1 MLQRKLLFL
10 LGIITC
16 LSGFSQR
23 ETTSPYSRYNYGD
36 LFSNSLTGDMALGG
50 SGIAHQH
57 PRFISFKN
65 PATHISVPE
74 ERFVFEVGAGT
85 NTRLLEQSGN
95 SSQTNSIGVEY
106 FAFSFPI
113 LTDTWASSVG
123 LLPFSTVGYEIFAGN
138 DETSFTYSGTGGIN
152 QAVWG
157 NAFQLV
163 DDVTVGF
170 HARYLFGKTYHQSII
185 SFPYPAF
192 STEKKQTLQTKGLIW
207 DFGLQYSYDI
217 SETSILQ
224 FGATYRDKQT
234 LQYKQQDFFAS
245 FVSLD
250 QQPKTYQD
258 TITNNEIAD
267 VRTDIAQ
274 KIGIGFGYS
283 IKNTLQYNLDIEIE
297 KWDNVYV
304 YGQHNPDIDMTYSLQ
319 TGVEYTPD
327 YSGQSYF
334 KKLPYR
340 LGFHYS
346 QLPIYEKNNTSTI
359 QPIDFGISF
368 GTDFILKQTG
378 NSLSTAFI
386 VGKRGDFTVTDAIQE
401 TYVMA
406 KITVRLYEH
415 WFFKQKID

>member
-10 LGIITC
+10 LGIIVC
-16 LSGFSQR
+16 LTGFSQR

-50 SGIAHQH
+50 SGIAHLH

-65 PATHISVPE
+65 PATHISVPQ
-74 ERFVFEVGAGT
+74 ERFVFELGAGT

-113 LTDTWASSVG
+113 LKDTWAGSVG

-138 DETSFTYSGTGGIN
+138 DDASFTYSGFGGIN

-163 DDVTVGF
+163 DNFTVGF

-192 STEKKQTLQTKGLIW
+192 STEKMQTLQTKGLIW
-207 DFGLQYSYDI
+207 DFGLHYSYDI
-217 SETSILQ
+217 SETTALQ
-224 FGATYRDKQT
+224 LGLTYRDKQT
-234 LQYKQQDFFAS
+234 VAYEQQDFFAS
-245 FVSLD
+245 FISLD
-250 QQPKTYQD
+250 QKPKEYQD
-258 TITNNEIAD
+258 TITNNTVAD

-274 KIGIGFGYS
+274 KIGVGFGYS
-283 IKNTLQYNLDIEIE
+283 IKNTLQYNLDIEME

-304 YGQHNPDIDMTYSLQ
+304 YGNHNPDIDMTYSLR
-319 TGVEYTPD
+319 TGIEYTPD

-346 QLPIYEKNNTSTI
+346 QLPVYEKKSASAI

-386 VGKRGDFTVTDAIQE
+386 VGKRGDFTVDDAIQE
-401 TYVMA
+401 TYIMA